1 LRRGVIDPQFSRL
14 LESLRASGFRDL
26 TGARVSAT
34 IPVSERLLNE
44 LVAAS
49 LPRSGAV
56 RDATVR
62 PLGQG
67 RIAVRVKLARP
78 DFLPPITATLS
89 IDRQPELPER
99 PVLAFRVTGLP
110 GLLAMAGP
118 LLPIASMLPP
128 GVRLEGDL
136 LTLDLAALLAARG
149 QRELLGYLDRLVVTS
164 EHGRLVVAVDAKVP

>member
-1 LRRGVIDPQFSRL
+1 MIDPQLSRI

-26 TGARVSAT
+26 AGARVSAT
-34 IPVSERLLNE
+34 IPIGERLLNA

-49 LPRSGAV
+49 LPKSGAV
-56 RDATVR
+56 RDATLH
-62 PLGQG
+62 PAGQG

-78 DFLPPITATLS
+78 DFLPPISATLS
-89 IDRQPELPER
+89 IERQPELPQA
-99 PVLAFRVTGLP
+99 PFLVFRVTGLP

-128 GVRLEGDL
+128 GVRLDGDL

-149 QRELLGYLDRLVVTS
+149 QRELLGYLDRLAVTS
-164 EHGRLVVAVDAKVP
+164 EPGRLVIAIEAKVA